1 MLLRLMFALTA
12 LVLAHGLPADGATQ
26 TPPSS
31 DTDTSTQ
38 LIQLKALVED
48 LKIITQGKTPQGTD
62 QTTAG
67 NRGGT
72 TNTCYEL

>member
-1 MLLRLMFALTA
+1 MLLRLMFVLMA
-12 LVLAHGLPADGATQ
+12 LVLAHGLPVDRG
-26 TPPSS
+26 

-48 LKIITQGKTPQGTD
+48 LKNTTQGKTPRGTD